1 MAIKKDEFEQIIA
14 LRFKEAKIIL
24 TDIVGDEDHY
34 SLQISSPEFANL
46 SLLQSHRLI
55 NEKLKD
61 YIGTKVHALTITSI
75 NLI

>member
-1 MAIKKDEFEQIIA
+1 MAIKKDEFEHII
-14 LRFKEAKIIL
+14 LSRFKEAKFIL

-34 SLQISSPEFANL
+34 SLQISSPEFLNL

-55 NEKLKD
+55 NERLKD